1 MYEES
6 VPSPRRDDPC
16 AGAPQLVRRD
26 AGEGGAGSRWSGCG
40 LAGAAATRVR
50 WLRYVQLSFLQWEDI
65 MTASS
70 KIIKV
75 NQLTLLLWGVSS
87 EGASFIS
94 CCTIIPPPPPEGH
107 GQYPW
112 GHCGGGGYMG
122 GLGVGHTGGSGGNIG
137 GPGGSGG
144 NIGGIGGSI
153 GGNIGGRIGRMCLQ

>member
-1 MYEES
+1 MGQGPGGLGVGWQGQQRPGFDGSGMYNS
-6 VPSPRRDDPC
+6 LFC
-16 AGAPQLVRRD
+16 NGKTL
-26 AGEGGAGSRWSGCG
+26 
-40 LAGAAATRVR
+40 
-50 WLRYVQLSFLQWEDI
+50 
-65 MTASS
+65 TASS

-75 NQLTLLLWGVSS
+75 NQLTLLLWGDSS

>member
-6 VPSPRRDDPC
+6 VPSPRRDDPG
-16 AGAPQLVRRD
+16 AGTPQLVRRE

-50 WLRYVQLSFLQWEDI
+50 WLRYVQLSFLQWKDF
-65 MTASS
+65 MMAS

-94 CCTIIPPPPPEGH
+94 CCTIIPPPPPVGH
-107 GQYPW
+107 GQ
-112 GHCGGGGYMG
+112 
-122 GLGVGHTGGSGGNIG
+122 
-137 GPGGSGG
+137 
-144 NIGGIGGSI
+144 
-153 GGNIGGRIGRMCLQ
+153 